1 MSAIMKIDRMKSIKL
16 NLFEKLKLK
25 MPRAIPITGAG
36 AVRKT

>member
-1 MSAIMKIDRMKSIKL
+1 MKSDRMKSIKL